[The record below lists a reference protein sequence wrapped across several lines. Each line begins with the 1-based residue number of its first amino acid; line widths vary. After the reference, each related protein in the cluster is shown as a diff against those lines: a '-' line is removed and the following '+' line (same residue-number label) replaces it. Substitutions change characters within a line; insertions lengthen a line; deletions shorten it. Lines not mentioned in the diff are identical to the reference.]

1 MSLIFGLCLPR
12 KVYLVSDSRL
22 TSSDGSYTDDFS
34 KWLDLN
40 PRLSV
45 VVANSAYQASWIL
58 KKIIADIRPTAGWD
72 WGFTELEAY
81 LRANLEKYGNE
92 FYAETG
98 LVADSVS
105 MIFGGFEKS
114 KKLVLESGRLGEVMS
129 TPVKAAGEG
138 VMVNQN
144 VDMTIIN
151 AFSNVLNEAAAKG
164 QEVPA
169 GVEFEVDLPKPRVL
183 AVTIR
188 PTPQGAAVEYEDA
201 SPYDGLV
208 FNPNFRTERV
218 KLPAELIGQLE
229 YRDRTGESGDDGW
242 IYAENAEIT
251 KYTKRLTAE
260 KGWNTVGGTIITILV
275 TPDGSGI
282 ATGEY
287 VYKSSDGTET
297 HGGITADADGKP
309 HYYDEDG
316 NVKPYRFVY
325 EYLDDKDSKNSHAK
339 I

>member
-22 TSSDGSYTDDFS
+22 SSSDGSYTDDFS

-40 PRLSV
+40 PRLAV

-58 KKIIADIRPTAGWD
+58 KKIIGDIRPTAGWD
-72 WGFTELEAY
+72 WGFAELESY
-81 LRANLEKYGNE
+81 LRENLEKYGNE

-98 LVADSVS
+98 LISDSVS
-105 MIFGGFEKS
+105 MIFGGFEKD
-114 KKLVLESGRLGEVMS
+114 KKLVIDAARLGDAMAA
-129 TPVKAAGEG
+129 PVKAAGDG
-138 VMVNQN
+138 VIVNQN

-151 AFSNVLNEAAAKG
+151 AFSKVLNEAGAKG
-164 QEVPA
+164 QEVSA
-169 GVEFEVDLPKPRVL
+169 GTKFEVDLPRPRVL

-188 PTPQGAAVEYEDA
+188 PTDQGAEIKFEDA
-201 SPYDGLV
+201 EPYDGIV
-208 FNPNFRTERV
+208 FNPSFRTERV

-229 YRDRTGESGDDGW
+229 YRDRTGENGDDGW
-242 IYAENAEIT
+242 VYAENAEII
-251 KYTKRLTAE
+251 KYVKRLTDE
-260 KGWNTVGGTIITILV
+260 KNWGTVGGTILTLLV
-275 TPDGSGI
+275 TPDDSGF

-287 VYKSSDGTET
+287 VYISSDGKEL
-297 HGGITADADGKP
+297 HGGLTEIDGKP

-316 NVKPYRFVY
+316 NIKPYRFVF
-325 EYLDDKDSKNSHAK
+325 EYIDEKESKKSHAK

>member
-22 TSSDGSYTDDFS
+22 SSSDGSYKDDFS

-58 KKIIADIRPTAGWD
+58 KKIMADIRPTAGWD

-81 LRANLEKYGNE
+81 LRANLEKYGNQ

-98 LVADSVS
+98 LVSDSVS
-105 MIFGGFEKS
+105 MIFGGFEKD
-114 KKLVLESGRLGEVMS
+114 KKLILESGRLGEVMS
-129 TPVKAAGEG
+129 VPVIAAGEG
-138 VMVNQN
+138 VSVNQN

-151 AFSNVLNEAAAKG
+151 AFSKVLNEAAAKG
-164 QEVPA
+164 QEVGA
-169 GVEFEVDLPKPRVL
+169 GTEFEVDLPKPRVL

-188 PTPQGAAVEYEDA
+188 PTNQGAEVQYEDA
-201 SPYDGLV
+201 LPYDGLV

-229 YRDRTGESGDDGW
+229 YRDRDGESGDDGW
-242 IYAENAEIT
+242 LYAENAEII
-251 KYTKRLTAE
+251 KYVKRLNGE
-260 KGWNTVGGTIITILV
+260 KGWDTVGGTILPLLV
-275 TPDGSGI
+275 TPDGSGFV
-282 ATGEY
+282 TGEY
-287 VYKSSDGTET
+287 VYRNNDGTLS
-297 HGGITADADGKP
+297 HGGLTEIDGKP
-309 HYYDEDG
+309 HYYDEDRS
-316 NVKPYRFVY
+316 VKPYRFVY
-325 EYLDDKDSKNSHAK
+325 DYMDEKDSNKSHAK

>member
-22 TSSDGSYTDDFS
+22 SSSDGSYKDDFS

-40 PRLSV
+40 PRLAV
-45 VVANSAYQASWIL
+45 VVANSAYQASWLL
-58 KKIIADIRPTAGWD
+58 KKIIGDIRPTAGWD

-81 LRANLEKYGNE
+81 LRANLERYGNE

-98 LVADSVS
+98 LITDSVS
-105 MIFGGFEKS
+105 MIFGGFEKD
-114 KKLVLESGRLGEVMS
+114 KKLILESARLGDVMS
-129 TPVKAAGEG
+129 VPVKAAGEG

-151 AFSNVLNEAAAKG
+151 TFSKVLHEAAEKG
-164 QEVPA
+164 QEVGA
-169 GVEFEVDLPKPRVL
+169 GTEFEVDLPRPRVL

-188 PTPQGAAVEYEDA
+188 PTAQGAEVVFEDA
-201 SPYDGLV
+201 APYDGLV
-208 FNPNFRTERV
+208 FNPNFRTERI
-218 KLPAELIGQLE
+218 KLPAELVGQLE

-242 IYAENAEIT
+242 IYAENAEII
-251 KYTKRLTAE
+251 KYVKRLTKE
-260 KGWNTVGGTIITILV
+260 KNWDTVGGTILPLLV
-275 TPDGSGI
+275 TPDGSGF
-282 ATGEY
+282 ATGMY
-287 VYKSSDGTET
+287 VYKSPEGLTT
-297 HGGITADADGKP
+297 HGGLKEIDGKP

-316 NVKPYRFVY
+316 NIKPYRFVY
-325 EYLDDKDSKNSHAK
+325 EYLDDKDSKTSHSK

>member
-12 KVYLVSDSRL
+12 KIYLVSDSRL
-22 TSSDGSYTDDFS
+22 SSSDGTYTDDFS

-40 PRLSV
+40 PRLGV

-58 KKIIADIRPTAGWD
+58 KKIIADIRPVTGWD

-98 LVADSVS
+98 LYSDSVS
-105 MIFGGFEKS
+105 MIFGGFEKGE
-114 KKLVLESGRLGEVMS
+114 KLVLESGRLGEVMS
-129 TPVKAAGEG
+129 VPVIAAGEG
-138 VMVNQN
+138 VSVQQS

-151 AFSNVLNEAAAKG
+151 AFSDVLHEAANRG
-164 QEVPA
+164 QAVED
-169 GVEFEVDLPKPRVL
+169 GTEFEVDLPKPRVL

-188 PTPQGAAVEYEDA
+188 PTQQGALVEYEDT

-208 FNPNFRTERV
+208 FNPNFRTERI
-218 KLPAELIGQLE
+218 KLPAELVGMLE
-229 YRDRTGESGDDGW
+229 YRNRDGESDESS
-242 IYAENAEIT
+242 IYNDNIEII
-251 KYTKRLTAE
+251 KYVKRLTKE
-260 KGWNTVGGTIITILV
+260 KGWDTVGGTILPLLITEN
-275 TPDGSGI
+275 GSGF

-287 VYKSSDGTET
+287 VYK
-297 HGGITADADGKP
+297 DADGVETRGGMIADENGIP
-309 HYYDEDG
+309 HYYDENG
-316 NVKPYRFVY
+316 NIKPYRFVFN
-325 EYLDDKDSKNSHAK
+325 YLDERNAKASLAK

>member
-12 KVYLVSDSRL
+12 KIYLVSDSRL

-40 PRLSV
+40 PRLAV

-58 KKIIADIRPTAGWD
+58 KKIIGDIRPTAGWD

-92 FYAETG
+92 FYSETG
-98 LVADSVS
+98 LIADSVS
-105 MIFGGFEKS
+105 MIFGGFEKD
-114 KKLVLESGRLGEVMS
+114 KKLILESARMGEVMS
-129 TPVKAAGEG
+129 MPVRAAGEG
-138 VMVNQN
+138 VSVHQN

-151 AFSNVLNEAAAKG
+151 AFSTVLNEAAAKG
-164 QEVPA
+164 QEVSS
-169 GVEFEVDLPKPRVL
+169 GTEFEVDLAKPRVL

-188 PTPQGAAVEYEDA
+188 PTPQGAKVEYEDA
-201 SPYDGLV
+201 LPYDGIV

-229 YRDRTGESGDDGW
+229 YRDRTGENGDDGW
-242 IYAENAEIT
+242 IYAENAEII
-251 KYTKRLTAE
+251 KYVKRLIQE
-260 KGWNTVGGTIITILV
+260 KNWDTVGGTILPLLV
-275 TPDGSGI
+275 IENGSGF

-287 VYKSSDGTET
+287 INQTPDGTMT
-297 HGGITADADGKP
+297 HGGLTQIDGKP
-309 HYYDEDG
+309 HYYDENG
-316 NVKPYRFVY
+316 VVKPYRFVY
-325 EYLDDKDSKNSHAK
+325 EYLDERNSKESHAK